1 MNFKSKIEAYK
12 LLRKDDS
19 YLILNIS
26 DEYNDE
32 KTVNVK
38 ETNKH
43 DNLKKRKK
51 IYLKK

>member
-26 DEYNDE
+26 DEYNNE

-38 ETNKH
+38 ETN
-43 DNLKKRKK
+43 NTSIALSAAC
-51 IYLKK
+51 I